1 VINSQSAKPDYC
13 HAGLIPEFMI
23 HKCCV
28 SETTHKWGVSLELY
42 FPKIFLLL
50 YVEVLRGQISLLA
63 YQAKT
68 EVFPELL
75 HFAFSGPV
83 FSQCSAVTVRRL
95 SEISLLQFVFCGPTF
110 DPCPHLV

>member
-1 VINSQSAKPDYC
+1 VINSQSAKPDHY
-13 HAGLIPEFMI
+13 HAGLIPKFMI
-23 HKCCV
+23 HKCCFR
-28 SETTHKWGVSLELY
+28 ETKHKWGLSLEFY

-50 YVEVLRGQISLLA
+50 YAEVLRGKTSLLA

-83 FSQCSAVTVRRL
+83 FSQCSAVTVR
-95 SEISLLQFVFCGPTF
+95 LQ
-110 DPCPHLV
+110 